1 MYVRREMLQ
10 HVEARYGTPDV
21 VHMEQAISREEM
33 AMVRSSQKNG
43 RAHDVTFFILN
54 PDHRVAVIAKPFFP
68 PGAYR
73 APSGGLKPGE
83 DFIEGTRREAWEET
97 GLDITLRRYLLRVE
111 ATFTS
116 GDDSLSWT
124 SHVVTAS
131 TPERAPHPHDA
142 NEIREARFI
151 TLEELQ
157 GPVRQVL
164 WNSGQ
169 GLFRYRCRL
178 TDEAVERIRRMMTQ
192 A

>member
-1 MYVRREMLQ
+1 MYVSREMLQ
-10 HVEARYGTPDV
+10 RVETVYGPPDV
-21 VHMEQAISREEM
+21 VHMEQAISPEEM

-54 PDHRVAVIAKPFFP
+54 PDHRVALIAKPFFP
-68 PGAYR
+68 TGAYR

-97 GLDITLRRYLLRVE
+97 GLDITLQRYILRVE

-116 GDDSLSWT
+116 GHDTLAWT

-131 TPERAPHPHDA
+131 TPERTLNPHDTH
-142 NEIREARFI
+142 EIREARFM

-178 TDEAVERIRRMMTQ
+178 TDAAVERIRRAMV
-192 A
+192 

>member
-1 MYVRREMLQ
+1 MYITRDMLQ
-10 HVEARYGTPDV
+10 QVEARYGKPV
-21 VHMEQAISREEM
+21 VLHLEQAISPEEM

-54 PDHRVAVIAKPFFP
+54 SDHQVAVIAKPFFP

-73 APSGGLKPGE
+73 APSGGLDPGE
-83 DFIEGTRREAWEET
+83 DFVQGTRREAWEET
-97 GLDITLRRYLLRVE
+97 GLNITVERYILRVE

-116 GDDSLSWT
+116 RDDSLAWT

-131 TPERAPHPHDA
+131 TSERALDPHDHD
-142 NEIREARFI
+142 EIREARFV

-164 WNSGQ
+164 LGTGQ

-178 TDEAVERIRRMMTQ
+178 TDRAVELILGLR